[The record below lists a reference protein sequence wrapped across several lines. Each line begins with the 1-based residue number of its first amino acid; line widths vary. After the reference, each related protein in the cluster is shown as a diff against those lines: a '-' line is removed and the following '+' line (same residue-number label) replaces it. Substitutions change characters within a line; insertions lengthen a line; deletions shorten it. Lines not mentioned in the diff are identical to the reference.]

1 MKTTWKATA
10 EDVIDHLVYSG
21 ASQYDWYHQLHDEDG
36 KIVVAIENGEFDD
49 ETGEPVVVTKT
60 FTPTALIGVVH
71 DIVANKKDGWRA
83 VQEAIS
89 FDEDDADFD
98 SDSADIV
105 LQHAVLGGVV
115 FG

>member
-1 MKTTWKATA
+1 MKSAWKATTQ
-10 EDVIDHLVYSG
+10 DVIDHLVYSG
-21 ASQYDWYHQLHDEDG
+21 ASQYDWYHELDEQDG
-36 KIVVAIENGEFDD
+36 LIVVAIENGEFDD
-49 ETGEPVVVTKT
+49 EGEPVVVRNV
-60 FTPTALIGVVH
+60 FFPTHLVGVVH
-71 DIVANKKDGWRA
+71 DIIANQKAGWRA

-105 LQHAVLGGVV
+105 LQHAVLGDVV

>member
-1 MKTTWKATA
+1 MKSAWKATTQ
-10 EDVIDHLVYSG
+10 DVIDHLVYSG
-21 ASQYDWYHQLHDEDG
+21 ASQYDWYHELDEQDG

-49 ETGEPVVVTKT
+49 EGEPVVVTKT

-71 DIVANKKDGWRA
+71 DIIANQKAGWRA
-83 VQEAIS
+83 VQESIS
-89 FDEDDADFD
+89 FDEDDVDFD

-105 LQHAVLGGVV
+105 LQHAVLGDVV